1 MGQDD
6 RPRPSRYNSAADA
19 GAWDIVAYLLSGM
32 LLWGGAGWLL
42 DRWLDVRVFL
52 PIGLLFGTGLALYIV
67 YVLEI
72 LKVRRVRAWAE
83 SRREAKAE
91 QSKALSA

>member
-1 MGQDD
+1 LIGF
-6 RPRPSRYNSAADA
+6 
-19 GAWDIVAYLLSGM
+19 VA
-32 LLWGGAGWLL
+32 
-42 DRWLDVRVFL
+42 V
-52 PIGLLFGTGLALYIV
+52 LASLYIV

-83 SRREAKAE
+83 RRREAKAE

>member
-1 MGQDD
+1 MNQDD
-6 RPRPSRYNSAADA
+6 HSSPSRVSAEEA

-67 YVLEI
+67 YV
-72 LKVRRVRAWAE
+72 RFGRAPSPPDQQDGE
-83 SRREAKAE
+83 PDGSSR
-91 QSKALSA
+91 